1 MEFVLEHPEGRTTD
15 QKDYAEWSSV
25 SSENSDDEEVE
36 PVGYIIVTRPRVL
49 KKVYKEI
56 LSEEELIP

>member
-1 MEFVLEHPEGRTTD
+1 MEFELEHPEGRTTD
-15 QKDYAEWSSV
+15 QKDYAEWSSA
-25 SSENSDDEEVE
+25 SENSDDEEVE